1 MPWVEPV
8 TLRGTY
14 VRLEPLGERHVEG
27 LFAAARAPKIWR
39 LLVARRI
46 ESVDDAREYVRR
58 MRELFDLKQ
67 ALGFATVIAST
78 GEVAGSTC
86 FLDIQQ
92 YPRGI
97 EIGGTWLSPVHQRTG
112 VNTEAKFL
120 MLRHAFEALKANRV
134 CLKTDARNL
143 QSRKAIERIGAR
155 QEGVLRKHVVA
166 ADGVLR
172 DSVYFSV
179 IAEEWPEVKVRFEKL
194 MR

>member
-8 TLRGTY
+8 TLRGRL
-14 VRLEPLGERHVEG
+14 VQLEPLGERHAEG
-27 LFAAARAPKIWR
+27 LFAAAKAPEIWR
-39 LLVARRI
+39 LLVAQRI
-46 ESVDDAREYVRR
+46 QSVDDARDYVRR
-58 MRELFDLKQ
+58 MREQFDARQ

-78 GEVAGSTC
+78 GDVAGSTC
-86 FLDIQQ
+86 FLDIQP

-97 EIGGTWLSPVHQRTG
+97 EIGSTWLSPAHQRTG

-134 CLKTDARNL
+134 CFKTDARNDR
-143 QSRKAIERIGAR
+143 SRKAIERIGAK
-155 QEGVLRKHVVA
+155 QEGVLRKHMVA

-179 IAEEWPEVKVRFEKL
+179 VAEEWPGVKVRLEKL